1 MPLQSTP
8 RPSPYRALDF
18 LSRVPALADIERLQM
33 EALTTPA
40 QNVQL
45 PWIVGEPPCG
55 YFMIASYGGTTGQA
69 PKWALYK
76 DNGKVREMLWVYQTH
91 DTALIHNMLLC
102 AFADQNLSP
111 ESHNTYAYFSGQNRS
126 EGGAPSPSYSGSA
139 GGTGAG
145 SAAGTGDGSAGGTGD
160 GSAGGTGA
168 GSAGGTGDGS
178 AGGTGAGSAG
188 AESRLAVYQRH
199 LRQIGVDERTVL
211 QIVPLTAQEYVLAT
225 QDAIEVDVAIQFQM
239 GKLMDGVNTLQ
250 EIVTAL
256 KLAPEVWIPIVYN
269 VLRCGLAQRILTD
282 VSSKAAS
289 AGGAERAQA
298 SSGTSTNLSSPGAAF
313 SKASEGSAISQ
324 RNIRSNDTE
333 AKTIESLKRAIYS
346 RATGLLTYPAF
357 QMFLNKEFQ
366 RFESHRRPFS
376 LILLRYVDESIEL
389 ARDGGPL
396 VTCLQSIIK
405 HLTRAD
411 YLCHWGKS
419 GLAILLPEVEK
430 EDAKQLTLTL
440 LNSISQFYLA
450 SLKGQ
455 SVPPPKYK
463 IKIGSASVPD
473 DGFSAST
480 ILLSAMENDAV
491 VLELG

>member
-1 MPLQSTP
+1 
-8 RPSPYRALDF
+8 
-18 LSRVPALADIERLQM
+18 VPALADIERLQM

-126 EGGAPSPSYSGSA
+126 EGGAPSPNYSGSA
-139 GGTGAG
+139 AGTGAG
-145 SAAGTGDGSAGGTGD
+145 SAAGTGAGSA
-160 GSAGGTGA
+160 AGTGA
-168 GSAGGTGDGS
+168 GSAAGTGAGS
-178 AGGTGAGSAG
+178 AAGTGVGSAAGTGAGSAG

-225 QDAIEVDVAIQFQM
+225 QDAIEVDVATQFQM

-289 AGGAERAQA
+289 AGGAEPARA
-298 SSGTSTNLSSPGAAF
+298 SSGTSTNPSSPSAAF
-313 SKASEGSAISQ
+313 SKASEGSAINQ
-324 RNIRSNDTE
+324 RNIRSDDTE

-346 RATGLLTYPAF
+346 RATGLLSYPAF

-405 HLTRAD
+405 HLSRAD

-430 EDAKQLTLTL
+430 DDAKQLTLTL

-455 SVPPPKYK
+455 SVPPQKYK

>member
-45 PWIVGEPPCG
+45 PWIVSEPPCG

-145 SAAGTGDGSAGGTGD
+145 SAA
-160 GSAGGTGA
+160 
-168 GSAGGTGDGS
+168 
-178 AGGTGAGSAG
+178 

>member
-45 PWIVGEPPCG
+45 PWIVSEPPCG

-145 SAAGTGDGSAGGTGD
+145 SAAGTGDGSAGGTGA

-168 GSAGGTGDGS
+168 GSA
-178 AGGTGAGSAG
+178 A

>member
-18 LSRVPALADIERLQM
+18 LSRVPALSDIERLQM
-33 EALTTPA
+33 EALTTPS

-45 PWIVGEPPCG
+45 PWLVGEPPCG
-55 YFMIASYGGTTGQA
+55 YFMIASYGGTTGQP

-126 EGGAPSPSYSGSA
+126 EGGAPSPNSSA
-139 GGTGAG
+139 G
-145 SAAGTGDGSAGGTGD
+145 
-160 GSAGGTGA
+160 AGGTGA
-168 GSAGGTGDGS
+168 GSAGGTGVGS

-188 AESRLAVYQRH
+188 SESRLSVYQRH

-250 EIVTAL
+250 EIITAL
-256 KLAPEVWIPIVYN
+256 KLPQEVWIPIVYN
-269 VLRCGLAQRILTD
+269 VLRCGLAQRILPD

-289 AGGAERAQA
+289 AGGADLA
-298 SSGTSTNLSSPGAAF
+298 SVGSGTSPNAASQNATF
-313 SKASEGSAISQ
+313 ARVSDGSATSQ
-324 RNIRSNDTE
+324 KESQSVEAE

-346 RATGLLTYPAF
+346 RATGLLSYPAF

-376 LILLRYVDESIEL
+376 LILLRYVDEGIEL

-396 VTCLQSIIK
+396 VTCLQSIIR
-405 HLTRAD
+405 HLSRAD
-411 YLCHWGKS
+411 YLCHWGKN

-430 EDAKQLTLTL
+430 EDAKQLTLAL
-440 LNSISQFYLA
+440 LNSISQFYLS

-455 SVPPPKYK
+455 SVTPPKYK

-480 ILLSAMENDAV
+480 IILSAMENDAV

>member
-1 MPLQSTP
+1 
-8 RPSPYRALDF
+8 
-18 LSRVPALADIERLQM
+18 VPALADIERLQM

-126 EGGAPSPSYSGSA
+126 EGGAPSPNYSGSA
-139 GGTGAG
+139 GGTGA
-145 SAAGTGDGSAGGTGD
+145 GSAGGTGD

-168 GSAGGTGDGS
+168 GSAGGTGAGSYAGTGDGS

-225 QDAIEVDVAIQFQM
+225 QDAIEVDVATQFQM

-269 VLRCGLAQRILTD
+269 VLRCGMAQRILSD
-282 VSSKAAS
+282 DSGKAAS
-289 AGGAERAQA
+289 AGGAEPALA
-298 SSGTSTNLSSPGAAF
+298 SSGTSTNPSSPGAAF
-313 SKASEGSAISQ
+313 SKASEGSAISP
-324 RNIRSNDTE
+324 RNIRSDDTE